1 MHNLKMGVQRLLTRR
16 AKGQEIENSCRDFL
30 VKQKITIVCCNFYSK
45 MGEIDLIGTDKDTLI
60 FFEVRYRNDKGYGNA
75 LESVTPTNQK
85 RIYKT
90 AQVYIMKHPHFQRFF
105 YRFDIIGA
113 STYNGEIVFNWQK
126 NAFQE
131 P

>member
-1 MHNLKMGVQRLLTRR
+1 MGVQRLLTRR
-16 AKGQEIENSCRDFL
+16 AKGKAIEHACRDFL
-30 VKQKITIVCCNFYSK
+30 IKQNIAIIAANFYSK

-60 FFEVRYRNDKGYGNA
+60 FFEVRYRTAKGYGDA
-75 LESVTPTNQK
+75 LESVTPSKQH

-90 AQVYIMKHPHFQRFF
+90 AQFFIMKHPQFERFS

-113 STYNGEIVFNWQK
+113 STYNGEILFNWQK